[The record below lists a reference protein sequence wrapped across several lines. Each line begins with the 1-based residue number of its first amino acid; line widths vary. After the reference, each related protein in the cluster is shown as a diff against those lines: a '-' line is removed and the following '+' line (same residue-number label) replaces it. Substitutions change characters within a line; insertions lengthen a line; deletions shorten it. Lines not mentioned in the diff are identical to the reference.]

1 MSLTEEELK
10 LLKELKAAG
19 TRGRTISAGKPH
31 DGLKSLVKAGYA
43 TAHGAGLDRVLYL
56 ITERAV
62 KRHWRPR
69 NKRVARQV
77 RATRMRHMRLI

>member
-1 MSLTEEELK
+1 MAADESVRRCVMTLTKEELK

-56 ITERAV
+56 ITERGKEAL
-62 KRHWRPR
+62 
-69 NKRVARQV
+69 
-77 RATRMRHMRLI
+77 ATS